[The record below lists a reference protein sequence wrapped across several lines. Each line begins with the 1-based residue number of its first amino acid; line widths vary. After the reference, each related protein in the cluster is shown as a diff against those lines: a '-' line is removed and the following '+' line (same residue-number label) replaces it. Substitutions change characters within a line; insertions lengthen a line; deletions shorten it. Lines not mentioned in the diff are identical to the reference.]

1 MRASVALALSALVT
15 ALAVSSAPFSAEEQ
29 ARGDLP
35 FSVDDEKKFIEAST
49 IIERHGYWHWYNG
62 SGPGHPQNEIEFV
75 LCADDS
81 GYSVET
87 WNTDIERRSVIS
99 RRSWGELASRLPAAE
114 TTSDPKDIAKIKLD
128 GQTHDANVFVRKRN
142 KDSHERIA
150 LHKDFPGI
158 ALQYDV
164 YEVAITWRWTVTALA
179 KGKDAD
185 NWREKHLAK
194 SPWRVADARQSL
206 VAGLTW
212 RYRVTGA
219 RTGTVT
225 CSVKSADE
233 NYVDLEEVFDL
244 QSLKQTNRV
253 KRRLSDCVPYLRSED
268 RTPSRENVKVRAA
281 GADWDCAKFELESYA
296 DFAGEVSLVAIKKMP
311 LVFAEIR
318 HGKGDSAEKWELE
331 TLTVPE
337 GK

>member
-1 MRASVALALSALVT
+1 MRVCFALVASCVLIVLSMPT
-15 ALAVSSAPFSAEEQ
+15 APIAADGQDAV
-29 ARGDLP
+29 LP
-35 FSVDDEKKFIEAST
+35 FSVENEKKYIEPGM
-49 IIERHGYWHWYNG
+49 IVERHGYWHSYQG
-62 SGPGHPQNEIEFV
+62 SGPGQPQDEIEFV
-75 LCADDS
+75 LCTDDS

-87 WNTDIERRSVIS
+87 WNTDIERRSAVS
-99 RRSWGELASRLPAAE
+99 RRNWGELASRLPAAE

-128 GQTHDANVFVRKRN
+128 GQTYDAQVFHRMKEKTNR
-142 KDSHERIA
+142 ERIA

-164 YEVAITWRWTVTALA
+164 FEVAITWRWTVTALA

-194 SPWRVADARQSL
+194 SPWRVADARKSL

-225 CSVKSADE
+225 YTVKSADE
-233 NYVDLEEVFDL
+233 NFIDLEEVFDL
-244 QSLKQTNRV
+244 QTLKQTIRA
-253 KRRLSDCVPYLRSED
+253 KRRLSDCVSYLRSED
-268 RTPSRENVKVRAA
+268 RTHSKENVKVRAA
-281 GADWDCAKFELESYA
+281 GADWECAKFELESHV
-296 DFAGEVSLVAIKKMP
+296 DFAGEVTLVAIKKLP